1 MVKLVT
7 LSDTLYKKFLSE
19 ETKEKSEKLI
29 VYVAIV
35 AFLLHLGLIGLIHL
49 GVVELTNYSKLLTSP
64 ISAIYTPFSFI
75 LIYEV
80 YLLVYYLPKSIT
92 TYVGKQYEIITLI
105 VIRRLF
111 KDLSN
116 LELTSDW
123 FKRADDLQF
132 TYDLITTIL
141 LFFMIYVF
149 YRITPRRIIL
159 EKPEKKKDPEVQ
171 RFVAT
176 KKMMGVLL
184 VPVLVLLALYSFVQW
199 IIQNFLTIT
208 EVVDSI
214 KDVNQ
219 VFFDQFFTILILTDV
234 LLLLFSFLHT
244 DEFNKVMRNSGFII
258 STVLIRFSFGTEG
271 LLNTILVVSAV
282 LFGLIILAIH
292 NQYEKILVPDDSDAT

>member
-1 MVKLVT
+1 MVKLAT

-29 VYVAIV
+29 VYVAIIS
-35 AFLLHLGLIGLIHL
+35 FLLHLGLIGLIRL

-80 YLLVYYLPKSIT
+80 YLLVYYLPRSIT

-111 KDLSN
+111 KDLAN
-116 LELTSDW
+116 LELTPDW

-132 TYDLITTIL
+132 TYDLVTTVV

-149 YRITPRRIIL
+149 YRITPRRVIQ
-159 EKPEKKKDPEVQ
+159 EKPEKKKDTEIQ
-171 RFVAT
+171 RYVAT

-199 IIQNFLTIT
+199 IIQNFIT
-208 EVVDSI
+208 VAEVVDSI

-219 VFFDQFFTILILTDV
+219 IFFDEFFTILILTDV
-234 LLLLFSFLHT
+234 LLLLFSLLHT
-244 DEFNKVMRNSGFII
+244 DKFNKVMRNSGFIL
-258 STVLIRFSFGTEG
+258 STILIRVSFGTEG
-271 LLNTILVVSAV
+271 LLNTVLVVSAV

-292 NQYEKILVPDDSDAT
+292 NQYEKILVPDDSDAS